1 MFGFGL
7 FVYAAAGIMLAG
19 NGGDLDDSVIFGL
32 ILAVVILL
40 PFVFYYRLSKNM
52 SYKQTA
58 TSGMIII
65 ALPVSFYF
73 IWQSDQ
79 SGMLVL
85 FYPFSVLPAQILTTI
100 FAQHKK

>member
-40 PFVFYYRLSKNM
+40 PLVFYYRLSKNM

-58 TSGMIII
+58 TSWHDYY
-65 ALPVSFYF
+65 SFAS
-73 IWQSDQ
+73 Q
-79 SGMLVL
+79 LL
-85 FYPFSVLPAQILTTI
+85 FYLA
-100 FAQHKK
+100 K